1 MLREKGYDEF
11 VKKSRS
17 KHPTY
22 YCVEDKNDVYRYDKA
37 LRKKVLVRLGALNM
51 LKKYISLIC
60 LIFSVITTSLAQ
72 TALHQWTTHAPGM
85 KVINVEKVNEK
96 IFAATPYEIFY
107 YNTGDNS
114 INKLSKVNGLSDF
127 GVSVMRY
134 NKNVG
139 LVFVGYTNAN
149 IDLIDKDGN
158 VINIGD
164 IKNKNILA
172 DKTIKQ

>member
-1 MLREKGYDEF
+1 ML
-11 VKKSRS
+11 
-17 KHPTY
+17 
-22 YCVEDKNDVYRYDKA
+22 N
-37 LRKKVLVRLGALNM
+37 
-51 LKKYISLIC
+51 KYISFIC
-60 LIFSVITTSLAQ
+60 LIFLAVTTSFAQ

-134 NKNVG
+134 NKNIG

-149 IDLIDKDGN
+149 IDLIDKDGK
-158 VINIGD
+158 VINISD
-164 IKNKNILA
+164 IK
-172 DKTIKQ
+172 